1 MISEPTITHRNQV
14 TMNKTFLETVND
26 SGGSGGGID
35 SDIIDSGDLIGLA
48 ISSAGNNAY
57 NDHFHD
63 HHRYN
68 LPPETLLLNAGATAT
83 WGDVV
88 GDSPAETTATGPHL
102 IGDDVLIWSVIDGF
116 LLIAILCGNTL
127 TILAVLYS
135 RRLRAIISNLFVLSL
150 AISDLF
156 VGLTLPYHLTF
167 YIGAGLGRIKFYCL
181 LRFFLIIFAWCLS
194 IWNLMAIAIDRYI
207 AICYPLHY
215 GR

>member
-1 MISEPTITHRNQV
+1 
-14 TMNKTFLETVND
+14 MNETFLEEFTN
-26 SGGSGGGID
+26 GSGGGNEGFGEPQQQQQQQQLWLDRVNNGNDGSQVIE
-35 SDIIDSGDLIGLA
+35 ILQREA
-48 ISSAGNNAY
+48 IA
-57 NDHFHD
+57 
-63 HHRYN
+63 
-68 LPPETLLLNAGATAT
+68 
-83 WGDVV
+83 
-88 GDSPAETTATGPHL
+88 PHL
-102 IGDDVLIWSVIDGF
+102 IAEDVLIWSVIDGF
-116 LLIAILCGNTL
+116 LLIVILCGNTL

-135 RRLRAIISNLFVLSL
+135 RRLRSIISNLFVLSL

-167 YIGAGLGRIKFYCL
+167 YIGVGLGKIKFYCL

>member
-1 MISEPTITHRNQV
+1 
-14 TMNKTFLETVND
+14 MNETFLEKVSNESSGVVNSFD
-26 SGGSGGGID
+26 EQQQPW
-35 SDIIDSGDLIGLA
+35 
-48 ISSAGNNAY
+48 
-57 NDHFHD
+57 FQQHD
-63 HHRYN
+63 
-68 LPPETLLLNAGATAT
+68 LLLSDEYGQKN
-83 WGDVV
+83 DVIKV
-88 GDSPAETTATGPHL
+88 LQSAASAPQL
-102 IGDDVLIWSVIDGF
+102 IPEDVLIWSVIDGF
-116 LLIAILCGNTL
+116 LLIVILCGNTL

-135 RRLRAIISNLFVLSL
+135 RRLRSIISNLFVLSL

-167 YIGAGLGRIKFYCL
+167 YIGIGLGEIKFYCL